1 MAMASGT
8 TEMRR
13 WREGI
18 PRRVCPASV
27 APTLSQARDL
37 SIQATYTREKG
48 TFPHWKSARPS
59 QRETHV
65 WGKVPSQAVGSTF
78 EQPSELPQGSCAYH
92 RLKETLVLECH
103 RRVQQSGRRQ
113 APP

>member
-1 MAMASGT
+1 MASGT
-8 TEMRR
+8 TEMRGG
-13 WREGI
+13 REGI
-18 PRRVCPASV
+18 PRRVCPASAV
-27 APTLSQARDL
+27 PTLSRSRDP
-37 SIQATYTREKG
+37 STQPTYTTDKG

-92 RLKETLVLECH
+92 RLKGTLVLECH
-103 RRVQQSGRRQ
+103 RSALQSD
-113 APP
+113 

>member
-18 PRRVCPASV
+18 PRRVCPASA

-37 SIQATYTREKG
+37 SIRATYTRGKG

-65 WGKVPSQAVGSTF
+65 WGKVLSQAAGSTY
-78 EQPSELPQGSCAYH
+78 EQPSELPETSCFYH
-92 RLKETLVLECH
+92 WLKGTLVLECH
-103 RRVQQSGRRQ
+103 RSAQQSDRRQ
-113 APP
+113 